1 MHQKIT
7 YLHYSW
13 VRSNGCQ
20 KFVSSLYL
28 ANVPETRRV
37 CGATFIIIITYF
49 RNFKGYLNTTGKLSD
64 YNIIIFSAF
73 VPVVCSCYDVWVE
86 IPLVNV
92 KFMIMLA
99 IKVYLVSCT
108 YTQDRVWP
116 SIKMP
121 LTYNGGSVGSY
132 IRCLPH
138 HCVHCSRYLFCLSF
152 KHLPLP
158 LTFLFIQCKYLHNI
172 KMDSAAAPSMVT
184 SLNEK
189 VATFNRLIWFSK
201 YLL

>member
-1 MHQKIT
+1 MVAK
-7 YLHYSW
+7 
-13 VRSNGCQ
+13 N
-20 KFVSSLYL
+20 LYRACIWL
-28 ANVPETRRV
+28 MCPKLW
-37 CGATFIIIITYF
+37 CHLYIITYF
-49 RNFKGYLNTTGKLSD
+49 INFKGYLNTTGKLSD

-73 VPVVCSCYDVWVE
+73 VPVVCSRYDVWVE